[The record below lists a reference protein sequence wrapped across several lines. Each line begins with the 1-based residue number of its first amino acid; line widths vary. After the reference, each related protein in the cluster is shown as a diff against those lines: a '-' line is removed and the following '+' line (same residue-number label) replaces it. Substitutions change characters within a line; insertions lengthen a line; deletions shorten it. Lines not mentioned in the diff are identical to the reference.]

1 MAAKVIVLGSVDGKL
16 QEACT
21 KLAALHKKQNFS
33 FAIIT
38 GNLFAADQDDEVLS
52 KLLRGEITVPL
63 STYFTVGTSPLP
75 QAVVERIQQDEDICE
90 NLHFLGKRSTT
101 KTSDGVRIV
110 TLGGALDPSLVGGQS
125 KEQYLPFHTA
135 GDAKTLRG
143 ANTADILL
151 TTSWPL
157 AVTTNSGVPIT
168 SEHKDSILASEEIAE
183 LCAALKPKYHFSA
196 SPTAFFYEREPFLHP
211 PADDATE
218 SKAVTRFISLA
229 PFGNSSKAKALY
241 AFNITP
247 GEVITSAPA
256 GCTPSPF
263 VNKAKKRP
271 APEDEGRYS
280 RFANGDNERSGR
292 HNKRRRRSPPPGP
305 DRCFFCLSNPHLD
318 THMICSIGTE
328 AYVTTAKGPLP
339 DSHHFASSGLSFPC
353 HQLII
358 PLSHEPTFRAMGADA
373 ASVYREMTRFRE
385 AMQAMVASVSKHA
398 LGAVTWEIS
407 RKDGIHTHWQFLP
420 APLDLIRKGL
430 VEAAFKVEAEN
441 QKLPPFQEENA
452 PLGPAMDVASDDF
465 FRVWIWSD
473 DGEDGIQSKEL
484 VMFFSDNSK
493 EGTRFDLQFGRRV
506 MAKLLGLE
514 ARLSWRDVAQPVPD
528 EVKDVQA
535 FKDAFKPWDF
545 SLEE

>member
-1 MAAKVIVLGSVDGKL
+1 
-16 QEACT
+16 
-21 KLAALHKKQNFS
+21 
-33 FAIIT
+33 
-38 GNLFAADQDDEVLS
+38 
-52 KLLRGEITVPL
+52 
-63 STYFTVGTSPLP
+63 
-75 QAVVERIQQDEDICE
+75 
-90 NLHFLGKRSTT
+90 
-101 KTSDGVRIV
+101 VRIV

-125 KEQYLPFHTA
+125 KEQYLPFHTV

-151 TTSWPL
+151 TTPWPL
-157 AVTTNSGVPIT
+157 GVANNSMVPIAP
-168 SEHKDSILASEEIAE
+168 EDKGAILASEEIAD

-196 SPTAFFYEREPFLHP
+196 SPTALFYEREPFLHP
-211 PADDATE
+211 PADDETD

-247 GEVITSAPA
+247 GEPVASAPT

-263 VNKAKKRP
+263 VNKTKKRS
-271 APEDEGRYS
+271 APDGEGQFN
-280 RFANGDNERSGR
+280 RFANGENERGGR
-292 HNKRRRRSPPPGP
+292 HKRRRRSPPPGP

-318 THMICSIGTE
+318 THMICCIGTE

-339 DSHHFASSGLSFPC
+339 SSNHFASSGLSFPC

-358 PLSHEPTFRAMGADA
+358 PLSHESTFQAMAADA
-373 ASVYREMTRFRE
+373 EKAFEEMTRFKE
-385 AMQAMVASVSKHA
+385 AMQAMVASVSKYK

-407 RKDGIHTHWQFLP
+407 RKEGIHTHWQFLP

-441 QKLPPFQEENA
+441 QKFPSFEEANLGSAINA
-452 PLGPAMDVASDDF
+452 PSDF

-473 DGEDGIQSKEL
+473 DGDSGIKSKEL
-484 VMFFSDNSK
+484 VMWLSSDF
-493 EGTRFDLQFGRRV
+493 RFDLQFGRRV

-514 ARLSWRDVAQPVPD
+514 TRLSWRDVAQPTAE
-528 EVKDVQA
+528 EVEDVEK
-535 FKDAFKPWDF
+535 FKEAFKPWDF
-545 SLEE
+545 SLEG